1 MDVQTVEIQEE
12 NILTGW
18 GHSSKGNQLKWKVGD
33 WWYKADAF
41 GYEGLAEVTA
51 SHMLEFSNTD
61 NILTYEP
68 VNILYRGR
76 TYRGCKS
83 RNFRKAQEEIITL
96 ERLSRSY
103 TGFSLARELSRIA
116 DVQQK
121 ILYTTELV
129 ENVTGLEG
137 FGEYLAVMLEMD
149 AFFLNEDR
157 HTNNI
162 ALIYDLETKSYRFCP
177 FFDMGLSLFSDTR
190 EAYPLT
196 LDIDECRSRIEGKPF
211 SRDFDEQLDAV
222 NELYGNHLK
231 FHCSMADIESAC
243 GAAEGYY
250 NEEELKR
257 VSEVLRYQMRKY
269 QYMFCS

>member
-1 MDVQTVEIQEE
+1 MDVRTVEIQEE
-12 NILTGW
+12 NILTGC
-18 GHSSKGNQLKWKVGD
+18 GHSSKGNQLKWKVDD

-41 GYEGLAEVTA
+41 GYEGLAEVTV
-51 SHMLEFSNTD
+51 SHMLEFSNVD

-68 VNILYRGR
+68 VNIIYRGK

-83 RNFRKAQEEIITL
+83 KNFRREQEEIITL

-103 TGFSLARELSRIA
+103 TGFSLAKELSWIT
-116 DVQQK
+116 DVRQK

-129 ENVTGLEG
+129 ENVTGLED
-137 FGEYLAVMLEMD
+137 FGEYLAIMLEID

-162 ALIYDLETKSYRFCP
+162 ALIYDLKTKSYRLCP

-196 LDIDECRSRIEGKPF
+196 LDIEECRSRIKGKPF

-222 NELYGNHLK
+222 NELYGSYLK
-231 FHCSMADIESAC
+231 FHCSRADMELVC
-243 GAAEGYY
+243 GETGEYY
-250 NEEELKR
+250 SEEELKR
-257 VSEVLRYQMRKY
+257 VKEILRYQMRKY
-269 QYMFCS
+269 QYMFLG